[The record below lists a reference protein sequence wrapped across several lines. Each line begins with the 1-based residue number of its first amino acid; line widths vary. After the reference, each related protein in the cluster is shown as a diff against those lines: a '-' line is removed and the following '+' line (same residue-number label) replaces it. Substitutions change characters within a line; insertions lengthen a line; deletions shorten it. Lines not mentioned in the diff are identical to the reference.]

1 MSLHDAAPGT
11 PEAGPAE
18 RKRTR
23 GVSGVVTL
31 MLLRLG
37 KRWFAMDVRAIEE
50 VALKGQVTR
59 VPMAP
64 SHILGVITLRGR
76 LVTVVGLEQMIGGSG
91 MLPSEDSA
99 TLPRLLIVREEG
111 YEMAVVVEEIHG
123 MIEHSE
129 APREPPAPGEDV
141 PEFVREEFEW
151 QGHRVR
157 LLDARMLVAAV
168 ARLAGI
174 QSPWQDVAQ

>member
-1 MSLHDAAPGT
+1 MSRQDEESGRSR
-11 PEAGPAE
+11 AGPE
-18 RKRTR
+18 PIYT
-23 GVSGVVTL
+23 SGL
-31 MLLRLG
+31 MLLLLRLG

-50 VALKGQVTR
+50 VALKGPVTR

-64 SHILGVITLRGR
+64 SHILGVIALRGR
-76 LVTVVGLEQMIGGSG
+76 LIPVVGLENMIGGAG

-99 TLPRLLIVREEG
+99 TLPRLLIVREGG

-123 MIEHSE
+123 MIEHGE
-129 APREPPAPGEDV
+129 AVGERPEDT

-151 QGHRVR
+151 RGHPVW
-157 LLDARMLVAAV
+157 LLDAHTLVAAV

-174 QSPWQDVAQ
+174 HWEDVVQ

>member
-1 MSLHDAAPGT
+1 
-11 PEAGPAE
+11 
-18 RKRTR
+18 
-23 GVSGVVTL
+23 

-50 VALKGQVTR
+50 VALKGPVTR

-64 SHILGVITLRGR
+64 SHILGVIALRGR
-76 LVTVVGLEQMIGGSG
+76 LIAVVGLEHMIGGAG

-99 TLPRLLIVREEG
+99 TLPRLLIVREGG

-123 MIEHSE
+123 MIEHNE
-129 APREPPAPGEDV
+129 AWWERPQDS
-141 PEFVREEFEW
+141 PEFVLEEFEW
-151 QGHRVR
+151 QGHRVW
-157 LLDARMLVAAV
+157 LLDAHLMVAAV

>member
-1 MSLHDAAPGT
+1 
-11 PEAGPAE
+11 
-18 RKRTR
+18 
-23 GVSGVVTL
+23 

-64 SHILGVITLRGR
+64 SHILGVISLRGR
-76 LVTVVGLEQMIGGSG
+76 LTTVVGLEHMIGGAG
-91 MLPSEDSA
+91 MLPSEDSV
-99 TLPRLLIVREEG
+99 TLPRLLIMRQEG

-123 MIEHSE
+123 MIEHTE
-129 APREPPAPGEDV
+129 TV
-141 PEFVREEFEW
+141 PERPPVSGDIPDFVCEEFEW
-151 QGHRVR
+151 QGHRVWR
-157 LLDARMLVAAV
+157 LDARKLVAAV

-174 QSPWQDVAQ
+174 QSPLQDVVQ

>member
-1 MSLHDAAPGT
+1 MSRQEAVSGRSGPG
-11 PEAGPAE
+11 PVESIGPAG
-18 RKRTR
+18 TTV
-23 GVSGVVTL
+23 GLTL

-37 KRWFAMDVRAIEE
+37 KRWFAMDVRSIEE

-76 LVTVVGLEQMIGGSG
+76 LIAVVGLEHMIGGAG

-111 YEMAVVVEEIHG
+111 YEMAVVAEEIHG
-123 MIEHSE
+123 MIEHVP
-129 APREPPAPGEDV
+129 AVRERPV
-141 PEFVREEFEW
+141 PSDESPVFVREEFEW
-151 QGHRVR
+151 QGHRVC
-157 LLDARMLVAAV
+157 LLDARMLVAAA

-174 QSPWQDVAQ
+174 QSPWQDVVQ

>member
-1 MSLHDAAPGT
+1 
-11 PEAGPAE
+11 
-18 RKRTR
+18 
-23 GVSGVVTL
+23 

-37 KRWFAMDVRAIEE
+37 RRWFAMDVRAIEE

-76 LVTVVGLEQMIGGSG
+76 LITVVGLEQMIGGAG

-99 TLPRLLIVREEG
+99 TLPRLLVVSEGG
-111 YEMAVVVEEIHG
+111 YEMAVVVEEILG
-123 MIEHSE
+123 MIEHTPAAE
-129 APREPPAPGEDV
+129 GQAAGAADAPD
-141 PEFVREEFEW
+141 FVREEFDW
-151 QGHRVR
+151 QGQRVCS
-157 LLDARMLVAAV
+157 LDARSLVAAV

-174 QSPWQDVAQ
+174 PSPWQDGVQ